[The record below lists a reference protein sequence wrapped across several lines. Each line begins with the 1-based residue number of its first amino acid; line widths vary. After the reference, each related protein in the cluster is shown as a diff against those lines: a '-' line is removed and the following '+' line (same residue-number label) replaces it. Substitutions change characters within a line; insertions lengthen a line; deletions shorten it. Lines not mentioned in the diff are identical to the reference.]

1 MIQTFVEQNRRLLKT
16 CCLAAKIFGWL
27 ALSMGCLATVGHSFA
42 LISRIGDWAVFQDYF
57 RNDVPWNVIQGIAIG
72 LLALGIGQFIRFV
85 YDSDYQPNW
94 VLRNAKQLL
103 YIYAVV
109 FGISLMI
116 HCIMAFPHWNHWA
129 EITIRLLGIF
139 IYGAGTILLLVGLAL
154 ILKRIMPVIE
164 ESKTLV

>member
-1 MIQTFVEQNRRLLKT
+1 MNEFIEKNRRLLKT
-16 CCLAAKIFGWL
+16 CCVAAKIFGW
-27 ALSMGCLATVGHSFA
+27 ASLSMGCLAVVGNSFA
-42 LISRIGDWAVFQDYF
+42 LATRIGDWQEFHRFLQH
-57 RNDVPWNVIQGIAIG
+57 DVPWGTIKGVAAG

-85 YDSDYQPNW
+85 YDNDYQPNW
-94 VLRNAKQLL
+94 VLQNAKQLL

-109 FGISLMI
+109 FGISLI
-116 HCIMAFPHWNHWA
+116 IYGIMAFPYWNHWA
-129 EITIRLLGIF
+129 EITIRLLALV

>member
-1 MIQTFVEQNRRLLKT
+1 MNEFIEKNKKLLKT
-16 CCLAAKIFGWL
+16 CCVAAKIFGWIS
-27 ALSMGCLATVGHSFA
+27 LSMGCLAVVGNSFA
-42 LISRIGDWAVFQDYF
+42 LITRIGDWAVLQDF
-57 RNDVPWNVIQGIAIG
+57 LRNDVPWNSIKGTAAG

-85 YDSDYQPNW
+85 YDNDYQPNW
-94 VLRNAKQLL
+94 VLRNATRLL

-109 FGISLMI
+109 FGISLII
-116 HCIMAFPHWNHWA
+116 HGIMAFPYWDHWA
-129 EITIRLLGIF
+129 EITIRLLALV